1 MCDMNVSTY
10 SFQYHSDTDTT
21 NDELILR
28 YPKKSCFNKTVP
40 RPKHYVAK
48 SILKST
54 GKNIALSPLSN
65 EKKKGHVVIEV
76 ASECI
81 GKPSISLLPSYLS
94 KLQKSNVSSL
104 NKPNRISHAND
115 NRRNGR
121 VSPNESD
128 DESYDNC
135 NNNSYGYHG
144 SRNSYS
150 YDRIDAIFREQE
162 DEHNEEMQ
170 QHLSQDEYY
179 DWQREQQE
187 TKQSSWV

>member
-1 MCDMNVSTY
+1 MCDMNVSTH
-10 SFQYHSDTDTT
+10 SFQYHSDTDNTD
-21 NDELILR
+21 DELVLR

-65 EKKKGHVVIEV
+65 EKKKDHIVIEV
-76 ASECI
+76 APNHNT
-81 GKPSISLLPSYLS
+81 KPTISLMPSYLS
-94 KLQKSNVSSL
+94 KVKRGNVSTL
-104 NKPNRISHAND
+104 NKPHRIRHTND
-115 NRRNGR
+115 NKRNGR
-121 VSPNESD
+121 VSPDGSD
-128 DESYDNC
+128 DESCDNY
-135 NNNSYGYHG
+135 NNDYHYNS
-144 SRNSYS
+144 STRSYS
-150 YDRIDAIFREQE
+150 YDRFDAIFREQE